1 MMTVDD
7 ENEAMKD
14 VIQLVKNRPA
24 SSDYRVAFC
33 LTAAGDS
40 AIVTTY
46 ADGELSLLTLAHFT
60 AEVGRRVTSMLMSG
74 ENGMTREAASDLV
87 QSFFETGC
95 HLANAHSEEPH
106 SVAFDNSTGEYP
118 IQ

>member
-1 MMTVDD
+1 MTVDD
-7 ENEAMKD
+7 ESDALNAVM
-14 VIQLVKNRPA
+14 QLVKNRPA
-24 SSDYRVAFC
+24 SSDYRVVFC

-46 ADGELSLLTLAHFT
+46 ADGKPSLLTLAHFT
-60 AEVGRRVTSMLMSG
+60 AEVGRRVTSMLMST
-74 ENGMTREAASDLV
+74 GMTREAASAIV

-95 HLANAHSEEPH
+95 HLAATDSEEPCN
-106 SVAFDNSTGEYP
+106 VAFDNSTADP